1 MSSIVLYITALLC
14 HRIILTRVIQTCR
27 QANMFSRFKYILID
41 SMLVNFIDSEVSQ
54 TEDIIDSD
62 IYYLIGSE

>member
-1 MSSIVLYITALLC
+1 MSSIVLYITGLLC

-27 QANMFSRFKYILID
+27 QANMFSRSKYILID